1 MNQTSAALLEFDA
14 LKHLLARFVQS
25 PGGRERL
32 AALAPTMDR
41 RELEAL
47 GVETQEAIDYL
58 NLAAQPQVAARGAAF
73 RVRFDNLPELDL
85 HLGKLRIEGAA
96 LEPGE
101 ILELT
106 SVLDRAADVRAVLNS
121 VADRFPRLG
130 SQAARI
136 GDFRP
141 LLRELSGKI
150 LPDGSVADSASVM
163 LGRVRRDIE
172 RQQRNIQQS
181 LERFLRTHRDDG
193 VLQEE
198 FITIRNDR
206 FVVPVVTG
214 HKRKVEGVIHASS
227 GSGQTMFVEPL
238 ETIEMNNDL
247 VRLRE
252 QEARE
257 VFRILAEM
265 TTHLREARGEISE
278 TWQVLGELDFL
289 FAKGA
294 FAMEFGG
301 VTPRFSLK
309 GEPRLHVA
317 SARHPLLEDVLRRHR
332 KHVVPLDLTLEG
344 VTRTLLIS
352 GPNTGGKT
360 VALKTVGLLALMAQC
375 GLPVPAAEAE
385 FPIFANILAD
395 IGDNQSIEQSLSTF
409 SAHVARLGN
418 ILSEVTAD
426 SLVLLDEVGRATDP
440 EEGGALGVAIVDH
453 VRKWGAFALASTHLL
468 APKIYGA
475 STEGVLNAAM
485 SFNEQTL
492 EPTYHMRT
500 GMPGASAGLRIAER
514 LGLPA
519 TVIEQARGYLSTQ
532 QQELARLL
540 RLLETRVDELT
551 QRESEVRPERDRI
564 EAERKSL
571 KDLWEKRESQKL
583 AELERRNE
591 AMLDDFRKRAEETIE
606 RLADGGEQRKM
617 AAKGAQRVA
626 QIKREFREEFAATV
640 RTTQR
645 QSETGA
651 YEQEALAIHEG
662 SRVRLKGVREP
673 ARVRRLIG
681 EDRIEVE
688 AGFMKLQM
696 ERSDVIEVLPD
707 TPDSAKLPTNVTFR
721 GTEAPLVSFR
731 ELNLI
736 GKRAD
741 ESRDEV
747 EKFLDQAALA
757 GLSRVRIVHGH
768 GMGILKKLVR
778 EMLKE
783 SQHVAKFY
791 EAPPTEGGA
800 GATVAE
806 MREG

>member
-14 LKHLLARFVQS
+14 LRQLLGRFVQS
-25 PGGRERL
+25 PGGRALL
-32 AALAPTMDR
+32 AALSPTTDR

-47 GVETQEAIDYL
+47 GVETQEAIAYL
-58 NLAAQPQVAARGAAF
+58 GAAAQPQVAARGAAF
-73 RVRFDNLPELDL
+73 RLRFDNLPELEN

-101 ILELT
+101 ILELI
-106 SVLDRAADVRAVLNS
+106 SVLDRASDVRGVLSS
-121 VADRFPRLG
+121 VADRYPRLG
-130 SQAARI
+130 AQAARV

-172 RQQRNIQQS
+172 RQQRSIQQS
-181 LERFLRTHRDDG
+181 LERFLRAHRDDG

-214 HKRKVEGVIHASS
+214 QKRKVEGVIHASS

-265 TTHLREARGEISE
+265 TTKLREARGEIFE
-278 TWQVLGELDFL
+278 TWQALGELDFL

-301 VTPRFSLK
+301 VMPRFSLRD
-309 GEPRLHVA
+309 EPRLHIR
-317 SARHPLLEDVLRRHR
+317 SARHPLLEDVLKRQR
-332 KHVVPLDLTLEG
+332 KHVIPLDLTLEG
-344 VTRTLLIS
+344 ATRTLLIS

-385 FPIFANILAD
+385 FPIFSNILAD

-418 ILSEVTAD
+418 ILSEVTSD

-475 STEGVLNAAM
+475 STDGVLNAAM

-551 QRESEVRPERDRI
+551 QRESEVRSERDRI

-571 KDLWEKRESQKL
+571 NEIWDRRESQKL

-591 AMLDDFRKRAEETIE
+591 AMLEEFRKRAEETIE
-606 RLADGGEQRKM
+606 RLAEGGEQRKM

-626 QIKREFREEFAATV
+626 QIKREFREEFAVTV
-640 RTTQR
+640 RTAQR
-645 QSETGA
+645 QSESGTLD
-651 YEQEALAIHEG
+651 QEELPIQVG

-673 ARVRRLIG
+673 ARVRRMLG

-696 ERSDVIEVLPD
+696 ERGDVIEVLPD
-707 TPDSAKLPTNVTFR
+707 TPEGAKLPTNVTFR

>member
-14 LKHLLARFVQS
+14 LKHLLGRFVQS

-47 GVETQEAIDYL
+47 GIETQEVIDYL

-106 SVLDRAADVRAVLNS
+106 SVLDRAADVRTVLNS

-130 SQAARI
+130 AQAARI

-181 LERFLRTHRDDG
+181 LERFLRAHRDDG

-265 TTHLREARGEISE
+265 TTRLREARGEISE

-301 VTPRFSLK
+301 VMPRFSLN

-551 QRESEVRPERDRI
+551 QRESEVRSERDRI

-606 RLADGGEQRKM
+606 RLAEGGEQRKM

-645 QSETGA
+645 QGEKGA

-696 ERSDVIEVLPD
+696 ERSDVIEVLPE

>member
-1 MNQTSAALLEFDA
+1 MNQTSAGLLEFDA
-14 LKHLLARFVQS
+14 LKQLLERFVHS
-25 PGGRERL
+25 PGGRARL
-32 AALAPTMDR
+32 AALEPTTDR
-41 RELEAL
+41 RELQAL
-47 GVETQEAIDYL
+47 GEETQEAIDYL
-58 NLAAQPQVAARGAAF
+58 KSAMQPQTAGRNAQARI
-73 RVRFDNLPELDL
+73 RFGGLPELET
-85 HLGKLRIEGAA
+85 HLSKLRIEGAA

-106 SVLDRAADVRAVLNS
+106 SVLERAAEVRLA
-121 VADRFPRLG
+121 LG
-130 SQAARI
+130 AAAEAYPKLGAQAGRM

-141 LLRELSGKI
+141 LMRDLSGKI

-163 LGRVRRDIE
+163 LHRVRRDME
-172 RQQRNIQQS
+172 RQQRSIQQS
-181 LERFLRTHRDDG
+181 LERFLRAHRDDG

-238 ETIEMNNDL
+238 ETIELNNDL

-257 VFRILAEM
+257 VYRILAEM
-265 TTHLREARGEISE
+265 TSRLREARAEISE

-294 FAMEFGG
+294 FALEFGG
-301 VTPRFSLK
+301 VMPSFSSNTD
-309 GEPRLHVA
+309 PRLHVA
-317 SARHPLLEDVLRRHR
+317 SARHPLLEDVLRRQR
-332 KHVVPLDLTLEG
+332 RHVVPLDLTLEG
-344 VTRTLLIS
+344 LTRTLLIS

-360 VALKTVGLLALMAQC
+360 VALKTVGLLALMAQS

-385 FPIFANILAD
+385 FPVFESILAD

-409 SAHVARLGN
+409 SAHVARLEH
-418 ILSEVTAD
+418 ILREVTAD

-440 EEGGALGVAIVDH
+440 EEGGALGVAVVDH
-453 VRKWGAFALASTHLL
+453 VRKWGAFTLTSTHLL

-492 EPTYHMRT
+492 EPSYHMRT

-519 TVIEQARGYLSTQ
+519 TVIEQARGCMSTQ

-551 QRESEVRPERDRI
+551 QRESEVRAERDRI

-571 KDLWEKRESQKL
+571 KEFWEKRETQKL
-583 AELERRNE
+583 AELERRTE
-591 AMLDDFRKRAEETIE
+591 TLLDDFRRRAEETIE
-606 RLADGGEQRKM
+606 RLAESGEQRKIV
-617 AAKGAQRVA
+617 AKGAQRVA
-626 QIKREFREEFAATV
+626 QVKREVREEFAATV
-640 RTTQR
+640 RTAQR
-645 QSETGA
+645 QSETGTL
-651 YEQEALAIHEG
+651 EEGPPELHEG
-662 SRVRLKGVREP
+662 MRVRLKGVREP
-673 ARVRRLIG
+673 ARIRRLIG
-681 EDRIEVE
+681 EDRIEVG

-707 TPDSAKLPTNVTFR
+707 TPEGAKLPKNVSFR

-736 GKRAD
+736 GKRAA
-741 ESRDEV
+741 EAEDEV

-768 GMGILKKLVR
+768 GMGVLKKLVR
-778 EMLKE
+778 DLLKE
-783 SQHVAKFY
+783 SVHVAKYY

>member
-1 MNQTSAALLEFDA
+1 MNQTSAALLEFDS
-14 LKHLLARFVQS
+14 LKLLLRRFVQS
-25 PGGRERL
+25 PGGRARL
-32 AALAPTMDR
+32 AAMEPTSDR

-47 GVETQEAIDYL
+47 GVEAQEAIDYL
-58 NLAAQPQVAARGAAF
+58 KAAQDPQFAGRAASLRL
-73 RVRFDNLPELDL
+73 RFDNIPQLDA
-85 HLGKLRIEGAA
+85 HLSKLRIEGAA
-96 LEPGE
+96 LEPAE

-106 SVLDRAADVRAVLNS
+106 AVLDRAADVRAVLMAA
-121 VADRFPRLG
+121 ADRHPRLG
-130 SQAARI
+130 AQATRI
-136 GDFRP
+136 ADFRP

-163 LGRVRRDIE
+163 LNRVRRDIE
-172 RQQRNIQQS
+172 RQQRNIHQS
-181 LERFLRTHRDDG
+181 LERFLRAHRDDG

-214 HKRKVEGVIHASS
+214 HKRKVDGVIHASS
-227 GSGQTMFVEPL
+227 GSGQTMFIEPL
-238 ETIEMNNDL
+238 ETIELNNDL

-257 VFRILAEM
+257 VYRILAEM
-265 TTHLREARGEISE
+265 TARLREARVEIGE
-278 TWQVLGELDFL
+278 TWEVLGELDFL
-289 FAKGA
+289 FAKA
-294 FAMEFGG
+294 SFAMEFGG
-301 VTPRFSLK
+301 IMACFSFRDA
-309 GEPRLHVA
+309 PRLHVR
-317 SARHPLLEDVLRRHR
+317 SARHPLLEDVLRRQR

-344 VTRTLLIS
+344 ITRTLLIS

-360 VALKTVGLLALMAQC
+360 VALKTVGLLALMAQS

-385 FPIFANILAD
+385 FPVFENILAD

-409 SAHVARLGN
+409 SAHVARLGQ

-426 SLVLLDEVGRATDP
+426 SLILLDEVGRATDP

-514 LGLPA
+514 LGLPG

-532 QQELARLL
+532 QLELARLL
-540 RLLETRVDELT
+540 RLLETRVDDLT
-551 QRESEVRPERDRI
+551 QREGEVRAERDRI
-564 EAERKSL
+564 EGERKSL
-571 KDLWEKRESQKL
+571 KEFWEKRESQKL
-583 AELERRNE
+583 AELERRTE
-591 AMLDDFRKRAEETIE
+591 TMLDEFRRRAEETIE
-606 RLADGGEQRKM
+606 RLAESGEQKKV
-617 AAKGAQRVA
+617 AVKGAMRVA
-626 QIKREFREEFAATV
+626 QIKRELREEFAATV

-645 QSETGA
+645 QSDTGT
-651 YEQEALAIHEG
+651 LDEG
-662 SRVRLKGVREP
+662 PPELREGMRVRLKGVREP
-673 ARVRRLIG
+673 ARIRRLIG
-681 EDRIEVE
+681 ADRIEVE
-688 AGFMKLQM
+688 SGFLKLQM
-696 ERSDVIEVLPD
+696 ERDDVVEVLPD
-707 TPDSAKLPTNVTFR
+707 TPEGAKLPKNVTFR

-741 ESRDEV
+741 EARDEV
-747 EKFLDQAALA
+747 EKFLDQAALG

-768 GMGILKKLVR
+768 GMGVLKKLVR

-783 SQHVAKFY
+783 SQHVAKYY

-800 GATVAE
+800 GATIAE